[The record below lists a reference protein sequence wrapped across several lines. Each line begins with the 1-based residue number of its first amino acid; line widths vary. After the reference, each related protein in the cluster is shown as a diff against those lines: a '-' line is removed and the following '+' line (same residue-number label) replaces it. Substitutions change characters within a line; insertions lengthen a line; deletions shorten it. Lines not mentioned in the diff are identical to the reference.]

1 VRLNKGAD
9 ADAPGFTV
17 CSQPSGDVC
26 TVGDLL
32 TSQSDELVAAA
43 KVRNSASAGE
53 KITLTATVRASK
65 ATSFHADATIDVV
78 APSSTSGSTST
89 SDNAG
94 DSLPGT
100 SASMPPDSALT
111 SPVDSN
117 PAGLFPTVSPGPRA
131 GTKGKAGKDPAA
143 DATTVSSIL
152 PLNSRLI
159 GGQLAGLAVLAAAIA
174 IAITRLS
181 LRTERPHDGGGSAK

>member
-1 VRLNKGAD
+1 
-9 ADAPGFTV
+9 
-17 CSQPSGDVC
+17 
-26 TVGDLL
+26 LL

-43 KVRNSASAGE
+43 KVRNSASARE
-53 KITLTATVRASK
+53 KITLTATARASK
-65 ATSFHADATIDVV
+65 ATSFHAEATIDVV
-78 APSSTSGSTST
+78 ASNSTSGSNST

-100 SASMPPDSALT
+100 SVSTPPDSALT

-117 PAGLFPTVSPGPRA
+117 PSGLFPTVSPGSGA
-131 GTKGKAGKDPAA
+131 STKGKAGKDPAA

-159 GGQLAGLAVLAAAIA
+159 GGQLAGLTVLAAAIA

-181 LRTERPHDGGGSAK
+181 FRTERPHDGGGPAK